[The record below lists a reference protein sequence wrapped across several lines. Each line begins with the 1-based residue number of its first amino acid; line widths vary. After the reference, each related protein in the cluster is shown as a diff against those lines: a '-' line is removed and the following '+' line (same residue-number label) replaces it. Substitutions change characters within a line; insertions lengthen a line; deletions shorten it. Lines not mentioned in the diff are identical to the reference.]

1 MELLHVGFGGTLVAR
16 RIVAV
21 CDPDTS
27 PIKRMVR
34 TAKAEGRV
42 IDLTYGRR
50 TGTAI
55 ILDTGQVALAALQP
69 ETIVGRL
76 KQGVE
81 PDRRYGSTVPR
92 RGDRQR

>member
-1 MELLHVGFGGTLVAR
+1 MAR

-50 TGTAI
+50 TSTVI
-55 ILDTGQVALAALQP
+55 ILDSGHVALAALQP

-76 KQGVE
+76 KQERE
-81 PDRRYGSTVPR
+81 PDRRFGPAAL
-92 RGDRQR
+92 GGGGGQ